1 MKRYVLIILTLV
13 IICSCFCVSA
23 FAGDSNLEDSQGRV
37 PVGEQTVEKEVLRVT
52 SSDTNGFHAVL
63 LGLLGDYNPIAV
75 TTAYQYPYG
84 NGYQTRYQ
92 VDVEP
97 DWSWI
102 CGAAIFA
109 IVIYCVFRLIG
120 QALGGIK

>member
-1 MKRYVLIILTLV
+1 M
-13 IICSCFCVSA
+13 FCISA
-23 FAGDSNLEDSQGRV
+23 FAGDSDLEDASGSI
-37 PVGEQTVEKEVLRVT
+37 PVEEQTISKEVLRIT
-52 SSDTNGFHAVL
+52 ANSTNGFHAVL

-75 TTAYQYPYG
+75 TTAYQYPSG
-84 NGYQTRYQ
+84 TGYQTRYQ